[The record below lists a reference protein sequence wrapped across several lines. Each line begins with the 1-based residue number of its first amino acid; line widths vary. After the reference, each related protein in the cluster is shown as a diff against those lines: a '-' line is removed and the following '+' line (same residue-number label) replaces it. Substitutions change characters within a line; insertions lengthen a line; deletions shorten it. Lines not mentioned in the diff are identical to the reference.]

1 MATITFDSLKLS
13 DKLKASGFTP
23 EQAEA
28 VVRVIAEAQ
37 DELVTKKDL
46 QMGLDQA
53 INPIKADLLVLKWA
67 VGLNTAL
74 CLLIL
79 GKLFTH

>member
-1 MATITFDSLKLS
+1 MSTITFDSLKLS
-13 DKLKASGFTP
+13 DKLKTAGFTAD
-23 EQAEA
+23 QAET

-46 QMGLDQA
+46 QLALDQV
-53 INPIKADLLVLKWA
+53 ISPIKADLLVLKWA

-79 GKLFTH
+79 GKLFNH

>member
-1 MATITFDSLKLS
+1 M
-13 DKLKASGFTP
+13 
-23 EQAEA
+23 
-28 VVRVIAEAQ
+28 VRVIAEAQ

-46 QMGLDQA
+46 QIALEQA
-53 INPIKADLLVLKWA
+53 LNPMKADLRVLKWA

-79 GKLFTH
+79 GKLFSH

>member
-13 DKLKASGFTP
+13 DRLKASGFTA
-23 EQAEA
+23 EQAET

-37 DELVTKKDL
+37 DDLVTKKDL
-46 QMGLDQA
+46 QLALEQA
-53 INPIKADLLVLKWA
+53 ISPARADLLVLKWA
-67 VGLNTAL
+67 VVLNTAL

-79 GKLFTH
+79 GKLFGQ

>member
-13 DKLKASGFTP
+13 DKLKTAGFTAD
-23 EQAEA
+23 QAEA

-37 DELVTKKDL
+37 DDLITKKDL
-46 QMGLDQA
+46 DIALS
-53 INPIKADLLVLKWA
+53 PLRSDLMVLKWA

-79 GKLFTH
+79 GKLFNN

>member
-1 MATITFDSLKLS
+1 MATITFDSLKLA
-13 DKLKASGFTP
+13 DKRRASGFTA

-46 QMGLDQA
+46 DISLA
-53 INPIKADLLVLKWA
+53 PLRSDLSVLKWA

-79 GKLFTH
+79 GKIFTN

>member
-13 DKLKASGFTP
+13 DKLKTAGFTP
-23 EQAEA
+23 EQAEM

-37 DELVTKKDL
+37 DELITKKDL
-46 QMGLDQA
+46 EIALS
-53 INPIKADLLVLKWA
+53 PLKSDLLVLKWA

-74 CLLIL
+74 GLLIL
-79 GKLFTH
+79 GKLFNQ

>member
-1 MATITFDSLKLS
+1 MATITFDSLKLA
-13 DKLKASGFTP
+13 DRLKTAGFSAD
-23 EQAEA
+23 QAEA
-28 VVRVIAEAQ
+28 VVRAISEAQ

-46 QMGLDQA
+46 QLSLDQV

-79 GKLFTH
+79 GKLFNH

>member
-13 DKLKASGFTP
+13 DKLKASGFTA
-23 EQAEA
+23 EQAET

-46 QMGLDQA
+46 QIALEQSL
-53 INPIKADLLVLKWA
+53 NPMKADLLVLKWA

-79 GKLFTH
+79 GKLFSH

>member
-1 MATITFDSLKLS
+1 MATITFDSLRLA
-13 DKLKASGFTP
+13 DRLKTAGFSAD
-23 EQAEA
+23 QAEA
-28 VVRVIAEAQ
+28 VVRAISEAQ

-46 QMGLDQA
+46 QLSLDQV

-67 VGLNTAL
+67 AGLNTAL

-79 GKLFTH
+79 GKLFNH

>member
-1 MATITFDSLKLS
+1 MATITFDSLKIS
-13 DKLKASGFTP
+13 DKLKASGFSA

-28 VVRVIAEAQ
+28 VVRVIAETQ

-46 QMGLDQA
+46 QLALDQV

-79 GKLFTH
+79 GKLFNH

>member
-1 MATITFDSLKLS
+1 MATITFDSLRLA
-13 DKLKASGFTP
+13 DRLKTAGFSAD
-23 EQAEA
+23 QAEA
-28 VVRVIAEAQ
+28 VVRAISEAQ

-46 QMGLDQA
+46 QLSLDQV

-79 GKLFTH
+79 GKLFNH

>member
-1 MATITFDSLKLS
+1 MATIAFDSLRIR
-13 DKLKASGFTP
+13 DKLKASGFTA

-28 VVRVIAEAQ
+28 VARVIAETQ

-46 QMGLDQA
+46 QLALEQS
-53 INPIKADLLVLKWA
+53 INPLKADLLVLKWA

-74 CLLIL
+74 GLLIL
-79 GKLFTH
+79 GKLFNH

>member
-13 DKLKASGFTP
+13 EKLKGSGFTP
-23 EQAEA
+23 EQAEV
-28 VVRVIAEAQ
+28 VVRVISEAQ

-46 QMGLDQA
+46 QIGLEMS
-53 INPIKADLLVLKWA
+53 ISPIKADLLVLKWA

>member
-1 MATITFDSLKLS
+1 MSTITIDSLKLS
-13 DKLKASGFTP
+13 DRLKTAGFTA

-37 DELVTKKDL
+37 DDLATKKDL
-46 QMGLDQA
+46 QMTLDQV
-53 INPIKADLLVLKWA
+53 INPLKADLLVLKWA

-79 GKLFTH
+79 GKLFNY